1 MIKKIKSIP
10 GFFKEVKEEVKKV
23 NWSTRKELFSAA
35 VVVLI
40 VSVLLTTYIFGVDTG
55 LSHLVKIILG

>member
-1 MIKKIKSIP
+1 MIKKLKSIP

-23 NWSTRKELFSAA
+23 NWSTRQELFSAA

-40 VSVLLTTYIFGVDTG
+40 VSVLLTAYIFGIDTG
-55 LSHLVKIILG
+55 LSHLVRIILG